1 MVDTIEQRIYEL
13 IKPWC
18 GRSWLTRRAPELTG
32 ETSLNITLKMDPE
45 DTAELLVTLFSE
57 FGLNPD
63 DVDLSVYY
71 PRRHGQEIPLT
82 IDMLVSSVRSGKW
95 LYK

>member
-1 MVDTIEQRIYEL
+1 MVDRTEQLIYEL

-18 GRSWLTRRAPELTG
+18 GRNWLTRRTPELTG
-32 ETSLNITLKMDPE
+32 ETSLNMTLNLDPE
-45 DTAELLVTLFSE
+45 DAAELLVMLFKE

-63 DVDLSVYY
+63 DVDLNVYY
-71 PRRHGQEIPLT
+71 PRRRGEEIPLT
-82 IDMLVSSVRSGKW
+82 IDMLIYSVRSGKW

>member
-1 MVDTIEQRIYEL
+1 MVDRTKQRVYEL

-18 GRSWLTRRAPELTG
+18 GRSWLTRRTPLLTG
-32 ETSLNITLKMDPE
+32 ETSLDMTLNLDPE
-45 DTAELLVTLFSE
+45 DTAELLVKLFNE

-63 DVDLSVYY
+63 DVDLNVYY
-71 PRRHGQEIPLT
+71 PRRCGEEVPLT
-82 IDMLVSSVRSGKW
+82 INMLVSSVRSGKW